1 MQEKNGCLQEKSE
14 GPHFCPFGQ
23 EGDSEKEKLH
33 TGSVTSVTLVS
44 QTQTCY
50 EEHNSLPQ
58 AQIIAHAAVSH
69 FAHS

>member
-1 MQEKNGCLQEKSE
+1 MQENNGCLEEQSE
-14 GPHFCPFGQ
+14 GPHICPFGQ
-23 EGDSEKEKLH
+23 EGDSEKEKLY
-33 TGSVTSVTLVS
+33 TGSVTPVS

-69 FAHS
+69 FAHN